1 MKAEER
7 NRKII
12 EYFTEVMTRA
22 NETSEEIYE
31 ELPQYQEVKSALE
44 VLIPHKYDGFRGVV
58 MTAIGGMFLNPKYNP
73 IDDFYACSPR
83 PVFENGIYYVLE
95 RFQVPTG
102 KSAPLNVAKGITKLN
117 KAWVNGRKGN
127 SQATAQACIDFLK
140 ILLDNKK
147 DNNLYNSYIDY
158 FFMRLEVFANSV
170 RSIAVEVVDAE
181 TDSKLIL
188 AQKLISFTVSFPEAG
203 TVPQM
208 VIGKLLRFTIDKD
221 NKHVKGEDES
231 VFGTNTTSKKPADI
245 WIEDN
250 AGDTLNLYEITVKKV
265 DYKRLDDSV
274 HAINQL
280 NDVDGEINFIC
291 RMPEDT
297 KTLDFGTNENTIYY
311 KGQWFNFI
319 NIKEFIISCIVL
331 LSDNELKEYFLE
343 MVSFIEEVNRPKLIK
358 DGWNEIFS
366 V

>member
-1 MKAEER
+1 
-7 NRKII
+7 
-12 EYFTEVMTRA
+12 
-22 NETSEEIYE
+22 
-31 ELPQYQEVKSALE
+31 
-44 VLIPHKYDGFRGVV
+44 
-58 MTAIGGMFLNPKYNP
+58 
-73 IDDFYACSPR
+73 
-83 PVFENGIYYVLE
+83 
-95 RFQVPTG
+95 
-102 KSAPLNVAKGITKLN
+102 
-117 KAWVNGRKGN
+117 
-127 SQATAQACIDFLK
+127 
-140 ILLDNKK
+140 
-147 DNNLYNSYIDY
+147 
-158 FFMRLEVFANSV
+158 MRLEVFANSV